1 MSENIMFEE
10 LGYDKRIID
19 GLKKESIINPTKVQE
34 VTTKKILEN
43 KNLVVQS
50 ETGSGKTL
58 AYLLPMFE
66 KLKQEPKGMSVLVL
80 VPTHELAM
88 QVHKQVSTLSL
99 NSGIKIKS
107 TPILGNVNI
116 KRQIEQL
123 REKPQIVIGTTGR
136 ILELIKKKK
145 ITAHT
150 IKTVVIDEADKLLD
164 TNNIDGTKAVIK
176 CCMRDTQVIMFSAS
190 IPENME
196 KQISEVGKDP
206 EFVKT
211 NETISIPENIEHVYI
226 VTERR
231 DKLVMLR
238 KLISALEPEKAMIF
252 INKFEDIDEATEKL
266 RYHHYDVE
274 CISGSNI
281 KSDRKRAI
289 EEFRNG
295 KLKYLIATDIAARGL
310 HFDNV
315 DVVVHITIPEE
326 SLDYLH
332 RSGRCGRGENKG
344 LSVSI
349 VTQNEINRIHRFEKV
364 FGIKMTEKT
373 LYKGKFLDV

>member
-315 DVVVHITIPEE
+315 DVVVHIT
-326 SLDYLH
+326 
-332 RSGRCGRGENKG
+332 
-344 LSVSI
+344 
-349 VTQNEINRIHRFEKV
+349 
-364 FGIKMTEKT
+364 
-373 LYKGKFLDV
+373 